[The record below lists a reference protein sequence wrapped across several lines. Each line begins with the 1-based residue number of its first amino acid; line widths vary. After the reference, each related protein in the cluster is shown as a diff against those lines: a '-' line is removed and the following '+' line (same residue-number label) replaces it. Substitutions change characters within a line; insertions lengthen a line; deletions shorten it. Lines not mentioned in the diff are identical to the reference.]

1 MTLYTDLNYHT
12 QVHKSVGKGD
22 QWSLTAAEWS
32 LKSNSNKSRNVLLA
46 SGVYS
51 QIQQSIPDLF
61 LLFPIFLI
69 LKVIWTFQLKTK
81 SSVSLSP
88 SSQFHHIGKCSSPPP
103 IIIFIINLSPD
114 PQKPNDLT
122 DSFTSIVWLTFSS
135 TSSRHHRSVA
145 LFCGYL
151 WMTMTNRQTDGP
163 YVQQIQTLFVVC
175 AAPLIGSPSWPV
187 LVVVVRTAGQTKRV
201 LFKHTP
207 LSMCDCE

>member
-1 MTLYTDLNYHT
+1 MATEWLCILIWTT
-12 QVHKSVGKGD
+12 TPQVHKSVGKGD

-51 QIQQSIPDLF
+51 QIQPSIPDLF
-61 LLFPIFLI
+61 LLFPVFLI

-135 TSSRHHRSVA
+135 TSSRHRIGRWHSSAVIYEWLTDRRTLCTADSDSLRSMRST
-145 LFCGYL
+145 FD
-151 WMTMTNRQTDGP
+151 W
-163 YVQQIQTLFVVC
+163 ISFVTC
-175 AAPLIGSPSWPV
+175 SRCCCSYGRPDKEGLI
-187 LVVVVRTAGQTKRV
+187 
-201 LFKHTP
+201 
-207 LSMCDCE
+207 